1 MSSKTTSGPIE
12 MASPTLQK
20 EDYERRKLFLEEL
33 KTLSKEQYEDIFRII
48 KRNNV
53 EYSENSNGIFFDV
66 TNIQAETYT
75 DMRKFLDFCIE
86 NRSKEQERISELANL
101 RTEVNTLLENSVS
114 NEESTQLKG

>member
-1 MSSKTTSGPIE
+1 

-20 EDYERRKLFLEEL
+20 EEYERRKLFLEEL

-66 TNIQAETYT
+66 LLLSDDVFKQLDQFIELSKVQTQSEEHRTYE
-75 DMRKFLDFCIE
+75 LDV
-86 NRSKEQERISELANL
+86 L
-101 RTEVNTLLENSVS
+101 R
-114 NEESTQLKG
+114 NEADQPK

>member
-1 MSSKTTSGPIE
+1 VSWKTTSWSIE

-20 EDYERRKLFLEEL
+20 GEYERRKLFLEEL

-66 TNIQAETYT
+66 LLLPDDIFKQLEQFIEFSRVQTKSEEDRTHE
-75 DMRKFLDFCIE
+75 LDVL
-86 NRSKEQERISELANL
+86 RSEAVQK
-101 RTEVNTLLENSVS
+101 
-114 NEESTQLKG
+114 K

>member
-1 MSSKTTSGPIE
+1 

-20 EDYERRKLFLEEL
+20 GEYERRKLFLEEL

-66 TNIQAETYT
+66 LLLPDDIFKQLEQFIEFSRVQTKSEEDRTHE
-75 DMRKFLDFCIE
+75 LDVL
-86 NRSKEQERISELANL
+86 RSEAVQK
-101 RTEVNTLLENSVS
+101 
-114 NEESTQLKG
+114 K